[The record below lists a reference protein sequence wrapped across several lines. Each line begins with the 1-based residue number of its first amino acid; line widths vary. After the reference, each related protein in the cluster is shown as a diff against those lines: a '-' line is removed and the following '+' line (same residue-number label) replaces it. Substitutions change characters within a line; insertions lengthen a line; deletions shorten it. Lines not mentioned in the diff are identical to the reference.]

1 MEITRYDYEELIRPL
16 LLKTL
21 TYLDESMSDARLQA
35 NQVDKVVLVG
45 GATRTPLVHTLL
57 EERLGR
63 PVHAEIEPDLAVAMG
78 AAVQGGLIA
87 GVDVG
92 PILVDITPHTLG
104 IETLGHLYGFVSGH
118 QFSPIIERNTP
129 LPATRT
135 EIYTTSVDNQDA
147 AHIRV
152 FQGENPDTRYNT
164 LVGEFLVEG
173 LAEVPRGNQILVRLD
188 LDLNGILKVTATE
201 RATGLAK
208 HVVIDNAMERFR
220 KRQRS
225 DAVDRLD
232 AVLGPDEELSAP
244 ARELPAPSG
253 PEDRAGAPAPAE
265 AGDPALRQAIE
276 SAQALITKA
285 EQVLPSANEED
296 AAELRAMLDDLRA
309 AIGRRSEEQIRS
321 ILREVEEMVF
331 YLEDA

>member
-1 MEITRYDYEELIRPL
+1 
-16 LLKTL
+16 
-21 TYLDESMSDARLQA
+21 
-35 NQVDKVVLVG
+35 
-45 GATRTPLVHTLL
+45 LL

-104 IETLGHLYGFVSGH
+104 IETLGHLYGFVSSH
-118 QFSPIIERNTP
+118 HFSPIIERNTP
-129 LPATRT
+129 LPASRT
-135 EIYTTSVDNQDA
+135 EIYSTAVDDQDA

-201 RATGLAK
+201 RATSLAK

-220 KRQRS
+220 TRQRS
-225 DAVDRLD
+225 DAVDRLE
-232 AVLGPDEELSAP
+232 AVLGTTAEEAAAGGAP
-244 ARELPAPSG
+244 ALPAPVSEADRSG
-253 PEDRAGAPAPAE
+253 PTAPDQELA
-265 AGDPALRQAIE
+265 PALRQAIE
-276 SAQALITKA
+276 SAQALVAKA
-285 EQVLPSANEED
+285 ERVLTSANEED
-296 AAELRAMLDDLRA
+296 ATELRAMLADLRA
-309 AIGRRSEEQIRS
+309 AISRRDEVKIRAS
-321 ILREVEEMVF
+321 LREVEDLVF